1 MSMIGRA
8 GTALRRVLPG
18 KEGRSVDNGSV
29 HTLGTRTIGER
40 ACWMLGLQRQPFR
53 DDAAPDELFRDDA
66 IAMPLNALADQLSGG
81 LMLPILRGEAG
92 SGKTSM
98 LIQLMARTG
107 DDYHYF
113 VIRGDPQT
121 AAERVVVDML
131 RVLVRPVPA
140 DSGECFRELARQ
152 MRGIVA
158 DERPGVLV
166 VDDAH
171 AVSDLE
177 LDRLL
182 SVYDKLRGALGGR
195 FRLLLAADPAIEP
208 RLSNLH
214 CEQLDTGEVF
224 TSNVRP
230 LSRNRIP
237 AYLGHRLAM
246 AGYSGELPIE
256 EETLDAL
263 ASGGATL
270 PRQIEQGAASAINGR
285 WPD

>member
-1 MSMIGRA
+1 MSIIGRA

-18 KEGRSVDNGSV
+18 KDGPADGSEV
-29 HTLGTRTIGER
+29 TDMGPTRTIGAR
-40 ACWMLGLQRQPFR
+40 ASWMLGLERQPFR
-53 DDAAPDELFRDDA
+53 DNAAPDELFRDDA
-66 IAMPLNALADQLSGG
+66 IAMQLNALAEQLRSGG
-81 LMLPILRGEAG
+81 MLPILRGEAG
-92 SGKTSM
+92 SGKTSL

-107 DDYHYF
+107 DEFHYF
-113 VIRGDPQT
+113 VVRGNAHIT
-121 AAERVVVDML
+121 AERVVVDML
-131 RVLVRPVPA
+131 RVLIRPVP
-140 DSGECFRELARQ
+140 DDTGECFRELVRQ
-152 MRGIVA
+152 LRSVVA

-166 VDDAH
+166 VDDAD
-171 AVSDLE
+171 AVRERE

-182 SVYDKLRGALGGR
+182 TVHDKLRGALGGR

-214 CEQLDTGEVF
+214 SEQLDSGQVF

-237 AYLGHRLAM
+237 AYLAHRLAM

-256 EETLDAL
+256 EATVDEL
-263 ASGGATL
+263 ASTDAAL
-270 PRQIEQGAASAINGR
+270 PREVEQGAAAAINAR